1 MQVPLRLRLRHLLRS
16 VLSRLQVTLAA
27 AALLASQ
34 PVAINP
40 QQAVALAAGDE
51 VVAQRWGFAF

>member
-1 MQVPLRLRLRHLLRS
+1 MQVPLRLRLLFRLLR
-16 VLSRLQVTLAA
+16 RLQVSLAA

-34 PVAINP
+34 PVAVNL